1 MNNNTTPA
9 TETVNEYMARRTAE
23 KQAIAAALDAQLGKR
38 VALSCQVGVCIWGE
52 MFTLEPGRGLC
63 QYDCVRDGMRI
74 GISSQIVSAVKLN
87 LDGTLAIT
95 IS

>member
-1 MNNNTTPA
+1 MIVNDNTTP
-9 TETVNEYMARRTAE
+9 ETVNEYQARRTSE
-23 KQAIAAALDAQLGKR
+23 KLAIAAALDAQLGKR
-38 VALSCQVGVCIWGE
+38 VSLNCQVGVCIWGE
-52 MFTLEPGRGLC
+52 MFTLEPGHGFC

-74 GISSQIVSAVKLN
+74 GISSQIVSSVKLN